1 MKEINLEL
9 IRELVISEEVYYVD
23 YNDNLEYHL
32 KELQETI
39 QKNELEYIE
48 IVLYEAYLEQEI
60 EYEKRAF
67 NELKNSLIYKGYN
80 HIDVDEF
87 LLKNEEYIKEMIF
100 DKVKPQNLFKEVLSN
115 TGKIIA
121 RYETSF
127 EIESD
132 SWSWDFDR
140 VQEETN
146 RMKEFLQIKD
156 DKYDVL
162 IKDIIENS
170 DGGTL
175 MVYFEIDG
183 YIDTLTENKS
193 DEYKRIKFRNPSLGI
208 VDEYNGSGYTDYFQF
223 HEFEIDFDRTK
234 ICLER
239 NIQYNWTY
247 AIAGMVYDWCKQTG
261 IELIKEEDEKSI

>member
-1 MKEINLEL
+1 MEKINSKL
-9 IRELVISEEVYYVD
+9 IKELVISEEVYYVD
-23 YNDNLEYHL
+23 YNDNLESHL

-39 QKNELEYIE
+39 QKNELEHIE
-48 IVLYEAYLEQEI
+48 EVLYNAYLEQEF
-60 EYEKRAF
+60 EYENRAF
-67 NELKNSLIYKGYN
+67 NELTKSLIDKGYS
-80 HIDVDEF
+80 HIDVNEF
-87 LLKNEEYIKEMIF
+87 LLKNEESIKEIIF
-100 DKVKPQNLFKEVLSN
+100 EEAKPQNLFKEVLSN
-115 TGKIIA
+115 TGRIIA

-127 EIESD
+127 EMESD
-132 SWSWDFDR
+132 SWSWDFDQ
-140 VQEETN
+140 VQEEAN

-156 DKYDVL
+156 DKYDAL
-162 IKDIIENS
+162 IKDVIENS

-183 YIDTLTENKS
+183 YIDMLTENKS
-193 DEYKRIKFRNPSLGI
+193 EEYKKIKFRNPSLGI

-234 ICLER
+234 ICLEK

-247 AIAGMVYDWCKQTG
+247 AIAGMVHNWCEQTG